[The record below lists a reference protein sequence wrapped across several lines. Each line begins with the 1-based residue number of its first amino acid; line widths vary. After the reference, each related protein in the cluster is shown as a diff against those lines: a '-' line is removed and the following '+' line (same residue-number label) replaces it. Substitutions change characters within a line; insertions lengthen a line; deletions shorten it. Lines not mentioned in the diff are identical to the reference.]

1 VGLSVLLSI
10 PRVASSKLGEAKVAG
25 KFKSILI
32 GTKFLVGTALTL
44 AIGLKILVFY
54 GKNEHGHTIVK

>member
-1 VGLSVLLSI
+1 VGLRVLLSI

-32 GTKFLVGTALTL
+32 KLKF
-44 AIGLKILVFY
+44 VFL
-54 GKNEHGHTIVK
+54 NN